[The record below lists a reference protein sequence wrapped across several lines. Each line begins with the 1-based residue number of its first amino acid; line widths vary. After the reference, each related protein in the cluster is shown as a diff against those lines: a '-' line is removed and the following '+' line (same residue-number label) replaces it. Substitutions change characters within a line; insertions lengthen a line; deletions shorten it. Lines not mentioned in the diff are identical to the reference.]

1 MNNQCFMKT
10 NYQECFFF
18 QTNIQQ
24 AEVVAG
30 RIAIIQYFNDPGKQI
45 AVAPEN

>member
-1 MNNQCFMKT
+1 MTKRPKVCF
-10 NYQECFFF
+10 FFF

-45 AVAPEN
+45 AVAPENRNV